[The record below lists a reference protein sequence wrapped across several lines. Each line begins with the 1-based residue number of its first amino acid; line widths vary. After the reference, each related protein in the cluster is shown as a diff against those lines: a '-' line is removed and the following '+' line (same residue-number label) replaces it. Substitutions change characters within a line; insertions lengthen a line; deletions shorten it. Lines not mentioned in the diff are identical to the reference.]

1 MNAPVDP
8 PAPAPEPVRVDK
20 WPRAAR
26 IYKTRALAQE
36 ACRGGHVTVNGHGA
50 QPAKVVRVGDRL
62 EIRRDE
68 RRLILE
74 VAGVAERRGPAPAAR
89 QLYVDHLPP
98 PPPRPEG
105 PFVIRDRGA
114 GRPTKRDRRA
124 IGRMRGW

>member
-20 WPRAAR
+20 WPWAAR
-26 IYKTRALAQE
+26 HYKPRAPAPE
-36 ACRGGHVTVNGHGA
+36 ACRGGPVTVNRPA
-50 QPAKVVRVGDRL
+50 PPPAKVVRVGDRL

-89 QLYVDHLPP
+89 QLYVDHSPP